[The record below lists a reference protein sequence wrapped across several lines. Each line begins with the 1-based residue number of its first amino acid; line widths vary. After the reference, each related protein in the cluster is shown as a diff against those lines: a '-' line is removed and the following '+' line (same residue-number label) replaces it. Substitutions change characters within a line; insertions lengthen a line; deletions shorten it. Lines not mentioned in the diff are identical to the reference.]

1 MLGYR
6 HAFHAGNHADILKHL
21 VLIHCLRYMTGKPK
35 PLLYL
40 DTHAGAGA
48 YRLSEGYAS
57 QTREWETGLG
67 RLAGRPP
74 GTAVPASVQEY
85 LSFVEEFGRN
95 HPGEFPG
102 SPALASGLLRPVDRL
117 VLRELHPA
125 DFEELD
131 SRFALD
137 QRAQVRKEDGFTA
150 MKASLP
156 PPSRRGLVI
165 LDPPYEIAS
174 EYDRVVAA
182 LADAFT
188 RFETGTYLVWY
199 PLLERPEAR
208 SLPSRLT
215 GLTGRPRLSA
225 ELRVRCSIPGERGMS
240 GSGMFVVNPPWTLES
255 ALLAALPF
263 LSAALGQDES
273 SSWRLERP

>member
-21 VLIHCLRYMTGKPK
+21 VLFLCLRYMTGKPK

-67 RLAGRPP
+67 RLSDRVSGLS
-74 GTAVPASVQEY
+74 VPASVDEY
-85 LSFVEEFGRN
+85 LRFTADFGRD

-125 DFEELD
+125 DLEELD

-137 QRAQVRKEDGFTA
+137 PRAQVRKEDGFAA
-150 MKASLP
+150 MKACLP

-182 LADAFT
+182 LADALV

-208 SLPSRLT
+208 ALPSRLT
-215 GLTGRPRLSA
+215 GLTGRPRLMV
-225 ELRVRCSIPGERGMS
+225 ELRVRRSIPGERGMS
-240 GSGMFVVNPPWTLES
+240 GSGMVVVNPPWTLES
-255 ALLAALPF
+255 TLRSALPF

-273 SSWRLERP
+273 ASWRLEHQ

>member
-6 HAFHAGNHADILKHL
+6 HAFHAGNHADSLKHL
-21 VLIHCLRYMTGKPK
+21 VLFHCLRHMTVKPK

-48 YRLSEGYAS
+48 YRLNEGYS
-57 QTREWETGLG
+57 TQTREWETGLG
-67 RLAGRPP
+67 RLAGRLP
-74 GTAVPASVQEY
+74 GGSVPAPVQEY
-85 LSFVEEFGRN
+85 LRFLEEFGRN

-102 SPALASGLLRPVDRL
+102 SPALASGLLRPGDRL

-125 DFEELD
+125 DFEELL
-131 SRFALD
+131 SRFAED
-137 QRAQVRKEDGFTA
+137 PRAQVRMEDGYSA

-165 LDPPYEIAS
+165 VDPPYEIGS
-174 EYDRVVAA
+174 EYDRVVDA
-182 LADAFT
+182 LADALA

-208 SLPSRLT
+208 ALPSRLT
-215 GLTGRPRLSA
+215 ALTGRPRLSV
-225 ELRVRCSIPGERGMS
+225 ELRVRGSIPGERGMS
-240 GSGMFVVNPPWTLES
+240 GSGMVAVNPPWPLES
-255 ALLAALPF
+255 ALRAALPF
-263 LSAALGQDES
+263 LSVALGQDES
-273 SSWRLERP
+273 ASWRLDLQ